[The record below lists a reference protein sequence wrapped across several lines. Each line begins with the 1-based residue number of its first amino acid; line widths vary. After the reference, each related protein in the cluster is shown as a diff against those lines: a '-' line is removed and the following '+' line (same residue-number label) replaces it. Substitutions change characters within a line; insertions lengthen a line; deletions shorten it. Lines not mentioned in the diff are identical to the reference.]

1 MGSERL
7 QQWQQQQQKKKA
19 VPKTI
24 GRSHA
29 FRPRVPIEEWFITSF
44 PVSPSP
50 RLSKSRSKRWR
61 YLIFCAAQSGRP
73 CCCRRLLLFS
83 SGPPDPFSSLQGLRT
98 MVTLIKLVLKM
109 RFEPSFAPREREM
122 VEIFHF
128 QCSKTAAGSFCASL
142 VRVQKFAEVEPTAL
156 PAQRKCLEWIKHTLI
171 SLHQYSQDLTGPTD
185 EEKNQ

>member
-7 QQWQQQQQKKKA
+7 QQWQQQHDTAQKKNGG
-19 VPKTI
+19 PKTI

-61 YLIFCAAQSGRP
+61 YSISAAAQSGRP

-98 MVTLIKLVLKM
+98 MVTLIKRVLKM
-109 RFEPSFAPREREM
+109 PLEPSFAPREREM
-122 VEIFHF
+122 LEIFHF
-128 QCSKTAAGSFCASL
+128 PCSK
-142 VRVQKFAEVEPTAL
+142 P
-156 PAQRKCLEWIKHTLI
+156 
-171 SLHQYSQDLTGPTD
+171 
-185 EEKNQ
+185 